1 MNYILKDNNYQGPVE
16 TLVQGTHRHKFFKRP
31 LIPVLQSVPPD
42 VVMSIPEEHINAAKI
57 ASEEQEEE
65 PLAKTVEIQ
74 TDYRES
80 GTQTDP
86 FTPDY
91 VIERGQTPEVLTI
104 AHLNY
109 GRGLPAS
116 MAEMELIE
124 QMREKR
130 AFENALP
137 PTSDEACFTLR
148 RKLMEEQE
156 FREWGK
162 REDDIKRLQNER
174 LNLLQSALVER
185 EKESEDNHAR
195 RIEDIRLKK
204 TEDKE
209 KAVAKI
215 QRKRIK
221 VLRKMF
227 KARKNLDNKGAKRDI
242 IQEYSNFGSIV
253 YAPITRDGLS
263 LDKLASKYEVQPDAL
278 STYQG
283 VTELSESLPSRLL
296 KTKTDVTKIKSIFKK
311 NLTRNQRQHQ
321 AALAKMQENIDKIY
335 ETKDEEELKKDHEQ
349 KKYKNEFVRPDTP
362 ERPNRRSTDTASN
375 YFEAYKAAL
384 LLQRLIRGRAEQ
396 NMMFEGKEKR
406 LDLIAELRITEE
418 WRQASDQQEERNIIQ
433 NYQERVLDGVAEGL
447 QAELIASTMEEL
459 SKELVRFKQERKIAA
474 MVHMAEQDR
483 RRREAEESGR
493 RQAENILTQRED
505 YLFKELM
512 SVHQGRVDNYL
523 QNIISNAVDDA
534 STKQAYDEAR
544 LKVQRLNKIL
554 DKMEQKKN
562 KPEMIVKDLMSS
574 FLIPDIQRR
583 KLQRQVQFE
592 QKRFMESA
600 RKAIQSAVS
609 QAGQKLE
616 QEDVL
621 RYDPSN
627 RER

>member
-1 MNYILKDNNYQGPVE
+1 MNYILKDNNFGGPVE
-16 TLVQGTHRHKFFKRP
+16 TLVQGSHRYKYFKRP

-42 VVMSIPEEHINAAKI
+42 VVMSIPEEQINAAKMS
-57 ASEEQEEE
+57 SEEQQFEE

-137 PTSDEACFTLR
+137 PTSDEACFSLR

-162 REDDIKRLQNER
+162 REDDIKRFQNER

-185 EKESEDNHAR
+185 EKESEDNHSR

-209 KAVAKI
+209 KSIAKI
-215 QRKRIK
+215 QRRRIK
-221 VLRKMF
+221 ILRKMF
-227 KARKNLDNKGAKRDI
+227 KARKNVDNKRDI
-242 IQEYSNFGSIV
+242 IAEYSNFGSIV

-283 VTELSESLPSRLL
+283 VSELAESLPTRLL
-296 KTKTDVTKIKSIFKK
+296 KSKTDVQRIKAVFNKK
-311 NLTRNQRQHQ
+311 LTRNQRQHQ
-321 AALAKMQENIDKIY
+321 AALKKLQIGIDK
-335 ETKDEEELKKDHEQ
+335 ETHEEKDEEEIKKDTEN
-349 KKYKNEFVRPDTP
+349 KKFLRPDTP
-362 ERPNRRSTDTASN
+362 SIPNRKKMDVAIEN
-375 YFEAYKAAL
+375 YELYKAAL
-384 LLQRLIRGRAEQ
+384 LIQRLLRGRAEQ

-418 WRQASDQQEERNIIQ
+418 WRQAADQQEERTIIQ

-447 QAELIASTMEEL
+447 QAEIISATMDNL
-459 SKELVRFKQERKIAA
+459 SKELLRYKQERKIAA

-493 RQAENILTQRED
+493 RQAEQILSKRED

-523 QNIISNAVDDA
+523 QNIITNAVDDA
-534 STKQAYDEAR
+534 STKQAYDEAQ
-544 LKVQRLNKIL
+544 LKVKRLNKII
-554 DKMEQKKN
+554 DKMEEKRN
-562 KPEMIVKDLMSS
+562 KPQSIVKDLMSS

-583 KLQRQVQFE
+583 KIQRQVLFE

-600 RKAIQSAVS
+600 RKAVS
-609 QAGQKLE
+609 QAGAKLE
-616 QEDVL
+616 QEDAF

-627 RER
+627 RGGI

>member
-1 MNYILKDNNYQGPVE
+1 
-16 TLVQGTHRHKFFKRP
+16 
-31 LIPVLQSVPPD
+31 
-42 VVMSIPEEHINAAKI
+42 
-57 ASEEQEEE
+57 
-65 PLAKTVEIQ
+65 
-74 TDYRES
+74 
-80 GTQTDP
+80 
-86 FTPDY
+86 
-91 VIERGQTPEVLTI
+91 
-104 AHLNY
+104 
-109 GRGLPAS
+109 
-116 MAEMELIE
+116 
-124 QMREKR
+124 MREKR

>member
-621 RYDPSN
+621 KYDPSN
-627 RER
+627 REK

>member
-1 MNYILKDNNYQGPVE
+1 MNYILKDNHYSGPVE
-16 TLVQGTHRHKFFKRP
+16 TLVQGSQRYKYFKRP

-42 VVMSIPEEHINAAKI
+42 VVMSIPEEHINAAKM
-57 ASEEQEEE
+57 SNEEQEEE
-65 PLAKTVEIQ
+65 PLAKNVEIQ

-185 EKESEDNHAR
+185 EKESEDNHSR

-209 KAVAKI
+209 KSIAKI

-221 VLRKMF
+221 ILRKMF
-227 KARKNLDNKGAKRDI
+227 KARKNVEKKRDI
-242 IQEYSNFGSIV
+242 IAEYSNFGSIV

-283 VTELSESLPSRLL
+283 VSELSETLPTRLL
-296 KTKTDVTKIKSIFKK
+296 KSKCDVLRIKAVFDKK
-311 NLTRNQRQHQ
+311 LTRNQKQHQ
-321 AALAKMQENIDKIY
+321 LALLKIQENIDKYVFIFI
-335 ETKDEEELKKDHEQ
+335 D
-349 KKYKNEFVRPDTP
+349 FV
-362 ERPNRRSTDTASN
+362 
-375 YFEAYKAAL
+375 
-384 LLQRLIRGRAEQ
+384 
-396 NMMFEGKEKR
+396 
-406 LDLIAELRITEE
+406 
-418 WRQASDQQEERNIIQ
+418 
-433 NYQERVLDGVAEGL
+433 
-447 QAELIASTMEEL
+447 L
-459 SKELVRFKQERKIAA
+459 S
-474 MVHMAEQDR
+474 
-483 RRREAEESGR
+483 
-493 RQAENILTQRED
+493 
-505 YLFKELM
+505 
-512 SVHQGRVDNYL
+512 
-523 QNIISNAVDDA
+523 
-534 STKQAYDEAR
+534 
-544 LKVQRLNKIL
+544 
-554 DKMEQKKN
+554 
-562 KPEMIVKDLMSS
+562 
-574 FLIPDIQRR
+574 
-583 KLQRQVQFE
+583 
-592 QKRFMESA
+592 
-600 RKAIQSAVS
+600 
-609 QAGQKLE
+609 
-616 QEDVL
+616 
-621 RYDPSN
+621 
-627 RER
+627 

>member
-1 MNYILKDNNYQGPVE
+1 M
-16 TLVQGTHRHKFFKRP
+16 QGTNRHKYFKRP

-42 VVMSIPEEHINAAKI
+42 VVMSIPEERINRAKI
-57 ASEEQEEE
+57 SNDEMEDE

-91 VIERGQTPEVLTI
+91 IIERGQTPEVLTI

-283 VTELSESLPSRLL
+283 VTELSESLP
-296 KTKTDVTKIKSIFKK
+296 
-311 NLTRNQRQHQ
+311 
-321 AALAKMQENIDKIY
+321 A
-335 ETKDEEELKKDHEQ
+335 
-349 KKYKNEFVRPDTP
+349 
-362 ERPNRRSTDTASN
+362 
-375 YFEAYKAAL
+375 
-384 LLQRLIRGRAEQ
+384 
-396 NMMFEGKEKR
+396 
-406 LDLIAELRITEE
+406 
-418 WRQASDQQEERNIIQ
+418 
-433 NYQERVLDGVAEGL
+433 
-447 QAELIASTMEEL
+447 
-459 SKELVRFKQERKIAA
+459 
-474 MVHMAEQDR
+474 
-483 RRREAEESGR
+483 
-493 RQAENILTQRED
+493 
-505 YLFKELM
+505 
-512 SVHQGRVDNYL
+512 
-523 QNIISNAVDDA
+523 
-534 STKQAYDEAR
+534 
-544 LKVQRLNKIL
+544 
-554 DKMEQKKN
+554 
-562 KPEMIVKDLMSS
+562 
-574 FLIPDIQRR
+574 
-583 KLQRQVQFE
+583 
-592 QKRFMESA
+592 RFM
-600 RKAIQSAVS
+600 RTK
-609 QAGQKLE
+609 
-616 QEDVL
+616 
-621 RYDPSN
+621 
-627 RER
+627 

>member
-1 MNYILKDNNYQGPVE
+1 MNYILKDNNFGGPVE
-16 TLVQGTHRHKFFKRP
+16 TLVQGSHRYKYFKRP

-42 VVMSIPEEHINAAKI
+42 VVMSIPEEQINAAKMS
-57 ASEEQEEE
+57 SEEQQFEE

-137 PTSDEACFTLR
+137 PTSDEACFSLR

-185 EKESEDNHAR
+185 EKESEDNHSR

-209 KAVAKI
+209 KSIAKI
-215 QRKRIK
+215 QRRRIK
-221 VLRKMF
+221 ILRKMF
-227 KARKNLDNKGAKRDI
+227 KARKNVDNKRDI
-242 IQEYSNFGSIV
+242 IAEYSNFGSIV

-283 VTELSESLPSRLL
+283 VSELAESLPTRLL
-296 KTKTDVTKIKSIFKK
+296 KSKTDVQRIKAVFNKK
-311 NLTRNQRQHQ
+311 LTRNQRQHQ
-321 AALAKMQENIDKIY
+321 AALKKLQIGIDK
-335 ETKDEEELKKDHEQ
+335 ETHEEKDEEEIKKDTEN
-349 KKYKNEFVRPDTP
+349 KKFLRPDTP
-362 ERPNRRSTDTASN
+362 SIPNRKKMDVAIEN
-375 YFEAYKAAL
+375 YELYKAAL
-384 LLQRLIRGRAEQ
+384 LIQRLLRGRAEQ

-418 WRQASDQQEERNIIQ
+418 WRQAADQQEERTIIQ

-447 QAELIASTMEEL
+447 QAEIISATMDNL
-459 SKELVRFKQERKIAA
+459 SKELLRYKQERKIAA

-493 RQAENILTQRED
+493 RQAEQILSKRED

-523 QNIISNAVDDA
+523 QNIITNAVDDA
-534 STKQAYDEAR
+534 STKQAYDEAQ
-544 LKVQRLNKIL
+544 LKVKRLNKII
-554 DKMEQKKN
+554 DKMEEKRN
-562 KPEMIVKDLMSS
+562 KPQSIVKDLMSS

-583 KLQRQVQFE
+583 KIQRQVLFE

-600 RKAIQSAVS
+600 RKAVS
-609 QAGQKLE
+609 QAGAKLE
-616 QEDVL
+616 QEDAF

-627 RER
+627 RGGI